1 MSRDHPRRSSWA
13 MNRLKVHCREYLI
26 VHKIFKLNWIPPI
39 VCVLS
44 IVQVFTF
51 CILKHV
57 LYRLHIDDY
66 AEPHWNWKCLCVIPE
81 SLCYVYS
88 MLHCIFASCS
98 SCSWSLITDHTKLS
112 LIFFLSPELPLYL
125 FVNPLWS
132 NWPLICQ
139 ELASFVFF
147 VCKSPLSNHYW
158 LISWFIKS
166 FGVCRVV
173 CWWRLTGVDCDG
185 AMYHIFHGVTGFL

>member
-1 MSRDHPRRSSWA
+1 LNSPHCMCAQHCSS
-13 MNRLKVHCREYLI
+13 
-26 VHKIFKLNWIPPI
+26 
-39 VCVLS
+39 
-44 IVQVFTF
+44 FTF

-98 SCSWSLITDHTKLS
+98 SCSWSLITDQPTLS

-132 NWPLICQ
+132 NWPL
-139 ELASFVFF
+139 LALFCFLLFVNLHCRTTIDWYVGSLNHLAFAGLCADEGLLGWIAMVQCIIYSMEWLVF
-147 VCKSPLSNHYW
+147 VIFSSLH
-158 LISWFIKS
+158 
-166 FGVCRVV
+166 
-173 CWWRLTGVDCDG
+173 WRSRLVIGR
-185 AMYHIFHGVTGFL
+185 